1 MSDLFDLTD
10 KVAVVTGGSRGLGRA
25 MVLAFAEHGA
35 DVVITSRKLPAC
47 EMLAREVT
55 ETTGRRAIGL
65 ACHVG
70 YWDQCDDLYETVYD
84 EFGRCDILVN
94 NAGMSPLYESLGSV
108 TEELFDK
115 VVDVNLKG
123 PFRLSARF
131 GERMMADGGGSIIN
145 VSSIAAVQ
153 STPNEAVY
161 GAAKAGINNLTVSF
175 ARALGPSV
183 RVNTIMPGPFMTDI
197 SKAWDLDA
205 FAKRAEEDIPLGRG
219 GEPDEVIGAALYF
232 ASAASSYT
240 TGSVLKIDGGTAAS
254 PG

>member
-1 MSDLFDLTD
+1 MTDAFDMTD
-10 KVAVVTGGSRGLGRA
+10 KVVVVTGGSRGLGQS
-25 MVLAFAEHGA
+25 MVRAFAERGA
-35 DVVITSRKLPAC
+35 DVVITSRKAPAC
-47 EMLAREVT
+47 EMLAAEVA
-55 ETTGRRAIGL
+55 EQTGRRAIGV

-70 YWDQCDDLYETVYD
+70 YWDQCDALFETVYR
-84 EFGRCDILVN
+84 EFGRCDVLVN
-94 NAGMSPLYESLGSV
+94 NAGMSPLYDSLGSI

-123 PFRLSARF
+123 PFRLSALF
-131 GERMMADGGGSIIN
+131 GERMKADGGGSIIN

-153 STPNEAVY
+153 ATPNEAVY
-161 GAAKAGINNLTVSF
+161 GAAKAGINNMTVSF
-175 ARALGPSV
+175 ARALGPEV

-197 SKAWDLDA
+197 SKAWDLEA

-219 GEPDEVIGAALYF
+219 GEPDEVVGAALYF